1 MRDQYRLILE
11 FLENLYA
18 GALDERAWT
27 LAMVQLACLMRAVG
41 SYCVSIDP
49 VTRTILREE
58 GYGYELQ
65 TAVHPNDCR
74 RTEFY
79 DGFLLR
85 NNIPWGIGTWLH
97 QSPRRQTYIALH
109 GLPDRPPFNNKDRA
123 LLQRFAPHLRRAL
136 EIKDRLTLAGLH
148 AEALRQTFDRATFGL
163 MILDEDAQVLDASE
177 LAAVVLERAGALG
190 RVAGG
195 MTSFVDP
202 MGSTLRQLVATCM
215 QDGEL
220 KDGALRIP
228 RQGSLPLTLVLAPV
242 RGASQTWFCD
252 RPRWVLFVFDP
263 ELRLTTLVHQLST
276 DLGITIREAEICALL
291 VEGLDVNAISARL
304 RVSPHTARTQL
315 KSIFRKTGA
324 RSQAE
329 LVRRVLA
336 GPAVHTA

>member
-18 GALDERAWT
+18 GALDDHAWM
-27 LAMVQLACLMRAVG
+27 LAMSQLACLMRAAG
-41 SYCVSIDP
+41 PYCISIDP
-49 VTRTILREE
+49 ITRTILREE
-58 GYGYELQ
+58 GYGYDLQ
-65 TAVHPNDCR
+65 TAACPDDCR
-74 RTEFY
+74 RAEFY

-85 NNIPWGIGTWLH
+85 HNIPWGIGTWLH

-109 GLPDRPPFNNKDRA
+109 ALPDRRPFDTRDHA

-163 MILDEDAQVLDASE
+163 MILDEDVQVLDASE
-177 LAAVVLERAGALG
+177 LAMVMLERAGALG
-190 RVAGG
+190 RAPEG
-195 MTSFVDP
+195 MTTFIDP
-202 MGSTLRQLVATCM
+202 MGSTLRKLLATCM
-215 QDGEL
+215 QGGEL

-228 RQGSLPLTLVLAPV
+228 RQGGLPLTLVLAPV
-242 RGASQTWFCD
+242 RGSAQTWFCD
-252 RPRWVLFVFDP
+252 RPSWVLFVFDP
-263 ELRLTTLVHQLST
+263 EMRLTTLVQQLST
-276 DLGITIREAEICALL
+276 DLGITTREAEICALL
-291 VEGLDVNAISARL
+291 VEGLDVNAISVRL

-329 LVRRVLA
+329 LVRRVMS
-336 GPAVHTA
+336 GPAIHTA